1 MSGKRVAKK
10 PKKKIKKRTLF
21 TVFSMFN
28 LFWYTVAVLVA
39 NFHDHMISS
48 ELTVAWFS
56 AWTVE
61 LALLFGIKIKDKSS
75 GMTLWGEKMQVL
87 TDLTLDKLINLYVGI
102 VTHDKKQLIEWD
114 DHRRTPLYELKQRT
128 LAQDTMILGALRCA
142 KANGFTGEEG

>member
-39 NFHDHMISS
+39 NVHDHMISS

-75 GMTLWGEKMQVL
+75 SE
-87 TDLTLDKLINLYVGI
+87 DDAVG
-102 VTHDKKQLIEWD
+102 
-114 DHRRTPLYELKQRT
+114 
-128 LAQDTMILGALRCA
+128 
-142 KANGFTGEEG
+142 